1 MVVDSG
7 CKAEVTIVR
16 MSNGIRIMFTTTM
29 RLIETKKNSNR
40 HNEVI
45 KNNDPK
51 SEFERE
57 IIDGITPLDPIIIL
71 K

>member
-1 MVVDSG
+1 
-7 CKAEVTIVR
+7 
-16 MSNGIRIMFTTTM
+16 MSNGIRIMYEVD
-29 RLIETKKNSNR
+29 RNLKNSNR